1 MPQSIICFFI
11 KQLVNL
17 IFTDHLGFSLFEIY
31 CKIYIKV
38 LDLKRFFLLIFLQQ
52 VQFPGCEGDA
62 MTGYAMAF
70 CVLRGLL

>member
-38 LDLKRFFLLIFLQQ
+38 LDLKRFFFVDFLAAS
-52 VQFPGCEGDA
+52 PIPW
-62 MTGYAMAF
+62 
-70 CVLRGLL
+70 L